1 MSNILDGKYIKNGTI
16 PASKLSSVILN
27 DIGSPTTA
35 YNFGNQELRNLSK
48 LIIGQNTTSDY
59 NLFLKTASFSTLG
72 TTKGSA
78 CISDSTYTANSFLG
92 IDFNQANSGI
102 PTARLSAYFT
112 DDSTF
117 MYFFVSNNPSA
128 GTTAAPFGCGYFPEG
143 LGGKF
148 ADSVFFTTN
157 NLGSIGTSS
166 VAVANI
172 YSVNALNITSDN
184 NQKKDINKSFP
195 LGLNFAL
202 DIAKNAIATYKW
214 KDTIQEEKKVTN
226 FKKVEKIDKKTNEKT
241 IDYELETIILEEK
254 KVTKHTRNHL
264 GFLGVELYDTI
275 KQHGF
280 DTNQIGFLSIDNEN
294 GLNFDKKG
302 NPIIENNRPKGKITI
317 KTGEMMP
324 ILFNAIFELNKIV
337 DDLKKEIQVLKEK

>member
-1 MSNILDGKYIKNGTI
+1 MIKIYKLFDDIGNIYVGSTTRKLSIRMSEHKSNKLYNMNYNTCNIELLEECSSELRYDRENYWMSKFKCINKAIASKGPIGFKNNEKELKRKSEQMKKFHLERPDIIKKARENSLTSEKQKIRNLKANKLRIEKMQKYI
-16 PASKLSSVILN
+16 A
-27 DIGSPTTA
+27 
-35 YNFGNQELRNLSK
+35 
-48 LIIGQNTTSDY
+48 
-59 NLFLKTASFSTLG
+59 
-72 TTKGSA
+72 
-78 CISDSTYTANSFLG
+78 
-92 IDFNQANSGI
+92 
-102 PTARLSAYFT
+102 
-112 DDSTF
+112 
-117 MYFFVSNNPSA
+117 
-128 GTTAAPFGCGYFPEG
+128 
-143 LGGKF
+143 
-148 ADSVFFTTN
+148 
-157 NLGSIGTSS
+157 
-166 VAVANI
+166 
-172 YSVNALNITSDN
+172 
-184 NQKKDINKSFP
+184 
-195 LGLNFAL
+195 
-202 DIAKNAIATYKW
+202 
-214 KDTIQEEKKVTN
+214 
-226 FKKVEKIDKKTNEKT
+226 IDKKTNEKT